1 MKWQSYVIP
10 VTLVVMGLLLLISG
24 IEKLQ
29 GFAIAEIFLGCALA
43 LISYLLFKL
52 KEGLP
57 TFKKF
62 NKTSP
67 KINSRIQN

>member
-10 VTLVVMGLLLLISG
+10 IVLVIMGLLLLTSG
-24 IEKLQ
+24 IDKLQ

-43 LISYLLFKL
+43 LIVALLSKL
-52 KEGLP
+52 KDGLP

-62 NKTSP
+62 SKSQE
-67 KINSRIQN
+67 RQL